1 MVVEEAFEQAWVRG
15 EGVGV
20 GEWGG
25 GSGGE
30 AGWGRREG

>member
-1 MVVEEAFEQAWVRG
+1 MQNVAIN

-25 GSGGE
+25 GGGE
-30 AGWGRREG
+30 GRMSGDDS

>member
-1 MVVEEAFEQAWVRG
+1 MCVCMCVF

-25 GSGGE
+25 GGVEEMGKENKENSE
-30 AGWGRREG
+30 PT